1 MKITPCKKAKKPS
14 LPPAKRTR
22 NVRVEHLPG
31 IVCGPIQE
39 DLKSEITSW
48 LKALHKD
55 TAWLA
60 EQCHVTPK
68 TVDRWLMPWTHI
80 PATREKRIRELMKE
94 YPAPQQ

>member
-1 MKITPCKKAKKPS
+1 M
-14 LPPAKRTR
+14 
-22 NVRVEHLPG
+22 
-31 IVCGPIQE
+31 
-39 DLKSEITSW
+39 
-48 LKALHKD
+48 HKD

-68 TVDRWLMPWTHI
+68 TVDRWVMPWTHI

>member
-1 MKITPCKKAKKPS
+1 MGLI
-14 LPPAKRTR
+14 
-22 NVRVEHLPG
+22 
-31 IVCGPIQE
+31 IGPIQE
-39 DLKSEITSW
+39 DLKREITSW
-48 LKALHKD
+48 LNALHKD

-68 TVDRWLMPWTHI
+68 TVERWLMPWTHI